1 MTKEEVEKI
10 LAQIKP
16 IFVPP
21 SGSLEVISVE
31 GTEIKLKAVGL
42 PDDVFQVQGKI
53 IRSGDEI
60 RNKIAGRLKAVW
72 ADAVI
77 TFV

>member
-10 LAQIKP
+10 LAQIRP
-16 IFVPP
+16 MFMPP

-31 GTEIKLKAVGL
+31 STEIKLKAVGL

-53 IRSGDEI
+53 VKSGDEI
-60 RNKIAGRLKAVW
+60 RNKIAGRLKTVWPDAAV
-72 ADAVI
+72 